1 MEEAPKSP
9 AEQLRILQEQQRQ
22 MVLNQVQLE
31 AKLIALDQVVG
42 HFMATGQPPVP
53 EQLAMFWARAAE
65 QLEAKYPGIKIQATQ
80 PKPALFIPTNGQVHK
95 LR

>member
-1 MEEAPKSP
+1 MEDHSVSP
-9 AEQLRILQEQQRQ
+9 AEQLRILQEQYRQ
-22 MVLNQVQLE
+22 VVLNQVQLE

-53 EQLAMFWARAAE
+53 EQLAMFWAKAAE
-65 QLEAKYPGIKIQATQ
+65 VLKTKYPGVQIQTTQ

-95 LR
+95 VR